1 MLTHKR
7 LFTLASLLL
16 VTTLLIA
23 GCATPATPET
33 VVETVIVKEEVVVT
47 QEVEKIVEKTV
58 EVEVEKE
65 VIVTKEVE
73 VEKEV
78 VKEVEVT
85 STPEPGRQT
94 LIVALSQAPTSLD
107 PADHRLRQSETVIRN
122 MFDGLVNTSGPD
134 KRLAALDDYNIA
146 AATFDQAIDAAQEA
160 ATDL

>member
-1 MLTHKR
+1 MLAHKR
-7 LFTLASLLL
+7 LFPVASL
-16 VTTLLIA
+16 VVVITLLIA
-23 GCATPATPET
+23 GCGAPATPET
-33 VVETVIVKEEVVVT
+33 IVETVIVKEEVVVT
-47 QEVEKIVEKTV
+47 QEVEKIVKETV

-107 PADHRLRQSETVIRN
+107 PAR
-122 MFDGLVNTSGPD
+122 
-134 KRLAALDDYNIA
+134 
-146 AATFDQAIDAAQEA
+146 
-160 ATDL
+160 